1 MSDTADGFGFDA
13 KQLLNEGKT
22 HSLRE
27 QIREFV
33 SEHDSDVP
41 LEELREA
48 VSDGKQVSD
57 IVIDDRDE
65 RVPVKGPRH
74 S

>member
-27 QIREFV
+27 QMPEFV